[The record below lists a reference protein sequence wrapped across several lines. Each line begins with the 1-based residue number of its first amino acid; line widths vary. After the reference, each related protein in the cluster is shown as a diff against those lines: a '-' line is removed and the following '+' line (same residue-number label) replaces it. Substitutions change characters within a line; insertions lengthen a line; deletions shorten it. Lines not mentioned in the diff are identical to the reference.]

1 MKFEITCPYCG
12 NNQIYQPRKE
22 VPKDPHTKCSKC
34 KREFK
39 FKVGDPAK
47 TIVENK
53 SKKVDKKKKSIP
65 PKNTTTTFIDDPD
78 ELLLSVSM
86 RMLNKPEPDPR
97 WANVLITT
105 RRENIGK
112 SKKEGNIQSKFK
124 SMSIS
129 EVSKILARK
138 QENISLKKDLKE
150 SS

>member
-1 MKFEITCPYCG
+1 MVRNDPGISLKDLKKQFPNEKYNSIKTYRLQAKKDISKG
-12 NNQIYQPRKE
+12 I
-22 VPKDPHTKCSKC
+22 PK
-34 KREFK
+34 KR
-39 FKVGDPAK
+39 
-47 TIVENK
+47 
-53 SKKVDKKKKSIP
+53 KKKSIP
-65 PKNTTTTFIDDPD
+65 PQNTPLTFIDDPD